1 MKEVKEDEEVNG
13 VKEVLEDKNDGNG
26 SENEKMDEQ
35 DITKSK

>member
-26 SENEKMDEQ
+26 SENEKMDE
-35 DITKSK
+35 